1 MKRRTFNFLK
11 PADAL
16 RPESVFCGG
25 VEMTYLTTLN
35 TTVLLL
41 QSPVELIATRA
52 ITTSCEQ
59 RSNKTDFSGDKQN
72 AMRIKVGI
80 VGI

>member
-1 MKRRTFNFLK
+1 
-11 PADAL
+11 
-16 RPESVFCGG
+16 
-25 VEMTYLTTLN
+25 MTYLTTLN